1 MKLYNAQHIGLTEEE
16 INDIRELNN
25 ALRKVQDVLKG
36 DVIQSD
42 SGREFLWDGWDWIKC

>member
-25 ALRKVQDVLKG
+25 ALRKVQDVLT
-36 DVIQSD
+36 
-42 SGREFLWDGWDWIKC
+42 